1 MDLRK
6 KESRGIKRINE
17 VFLVSWHRDTQ
28 TVVKY
33 FLSSYSSLISTKSS
47 KFFHFFFIF
56 SLLFVEV
63 IHRKIEREFKQQQEQ
78 QKKKVIMVFRMSRT
92 LGSFLL

>member
-47 KFFHFFFIF
+47 KFFHFFIF